1 MSSTFSEETQVRIV
15 IRIDISIS
23 IKHITTQFGKQVHLQ
38 ELTEMRL
45 IKQVMVSSSRQ
56 DHVTLKG
63 VITSFPRDANYV
75 KTNLNA

>member
-1 MSSTFSEETQVRIV
+1 MSSTFSEETQVRID

-63 VITSFPRDANYV
+63 VITYFPRDANYV

>member
-1 MSSTFSEETQVRIV
+1 MSSTFSEETQVRID
-15 IRIDISIS
+15 IRIDIS

>member
-1 MSSTFSEETQVRIV
+1 MSSTFSEETQVRID

-63 VITSFPRDANYV
+63 VITSVPRDANYV